1 MSFRR
6 ALAAASLLLA
16 LVVAL
21 PAAAQHGA
29 GVQQVLQR
37 ARAATGGAAWNTLRG
52 YHEVGSENGRP
63 YERWVDAV
71 RWGERIEAGA
81 AAGKVVQG
89 YNGFGLWWL
98 PLSTPRPPGT
108 ETELMRRAR
117 SDAYFAAYG
126 YYFTGRFDVR
136 SARLGVRVSGERP
149 YDVVRIQ
156 PVGGDARE
164 LWFERATGRLG
175 RIVEDGTL
183 QPKTI
188 EFADYRRVGRL
199 MLPFQITTYG
209 RGRAQPDRRQLDRID
224 LLTPDRAM
232 FSLPRTEPS
241 RPR

>member
-6 ALAAASLLLA
+6 AFAALSVLFA
-16 LVVAL
+16 LFAAL
-21 PAAAQHGA
+21 PAAAQHGP

-52 YHEVGSENGRP
+52 YHEVGTENGRA
-63 YERWVDAV
+63 YERWIDAV
-71 RWGERIEAGA
+71 RWGERIETGA
-81 AAGKVVQG
+81 SAGKLVQG

-126 YYFTGRFDVR
+126 YYFPGRFDVR
-136 SARLGVRVSGERP
+136 SSRLGTRVSGGKP

-156 PVGGDARE
+156 PAGGDARE

-175 RIVEDGTL
+175 RIVESGAN

-188 EFADYRRVGRL
+188 EFADYRKVGRL
-199 MLPFQITTYG
+199 TLPFHVTTYG
-209 RGRAQPDRRQLDRID
+209 QGRAKPDERRLDRIEF
-224 LLTPDRAM
+224 LSPDRAM
-232 FSLPRTEPS
+232 FSLPRAETP